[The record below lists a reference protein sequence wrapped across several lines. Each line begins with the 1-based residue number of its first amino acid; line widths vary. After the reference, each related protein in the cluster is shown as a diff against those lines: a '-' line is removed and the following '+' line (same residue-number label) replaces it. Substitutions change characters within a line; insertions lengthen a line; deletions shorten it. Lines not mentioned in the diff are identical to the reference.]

1 MDKEKGQVDSK
12 RLVLI
17 DGNAIMHRAYHA
29 LPPLTGRNGQ
39 LLNAVYGFTTMLFK
53 VINDLKPRYLIVAFD
68 TGKPTFR
75 QAEYLGYQSKRPH
88 MDEELSGQFPLVL
101 ELLEAMGIPVMTK
114 EGFEADDV
122 IGTLARKAAKGKN
135 QVDEVVIVSGDRDLL
150 QLVNDKTKI
159 FMPVKGISEAELVNP
174 ERVKEKMGVPPESVV
189 DFKGLTGDA
198 SDNYPGVPGIG
209 PKTAIQLL
217 EKYKTIDNLYRNL
230 ENVRKEFGENIF
242 EKLKEGEDLA
252 KLSRKLAT
260 IIVQVPVEF
269 NPQKSLFEFRE
280 KEREKIIK
288 KLEEWRFKSI
298 IERLKPKKTARGKN
312 DLQERLF

>member
-53 VINDLKPRYLIVAFD
+53 VINDLKPHYLIVAFD